1 MMGEYS
7 DPTLEAE
14 FKSDKKKK
22 VDVDERSQDDVSEL
36 SRLMNT
42 VCMEASSEH
51 EIVAHLESL
60 GYNQHRI
67 KKEFGYDDIFG
78 LARDMF
84 AKTPKKVRE
93 RLKAAENERPLWT
106 RQLVLLM
113 AIIVTMFAFVD
124 GSWSMVLWIISWS
137 FMGNFLIARAP
148 SERPPEE
155 HQAVVT
161 AALYIGLVGIFTI
174 FALFPIGFT
183 ELSLGIFWW
192 GVASWTWHQR
202 FDNYYVD
209 SAYGLIPIG
218 ALLFASIFQAPPAI
232 TFLALIV
239 AAIFM
244 VYDLLTPPPTSV
256 WKWISKR
263 FVPMLP
269 VTGYGLGQGLIL
281 MALLQQGS
289 LQWNAMGIGVIVIM
303 LMGAE
308 RLVLWLR
315 SMLKELLWADDV
327 RSRRIFVTQTLTI
340 SFKYLLPFLLVFA
353 GIFTLTFNG
362 WSVGQLVP
370 LINFG
375 LFGLSLAFALGLSSL
390 NETDPVYK
398 TFFAMG
404 LLSLMTPTL
413 PLIFVLLILNFIL
426 CIRFLIHTRRVETY
440 GIYLL

>member
-1 MMGEYS
+1 MMGEYN
-7 DPTLEAE
+7 DPLLEAE
-14 FKSDKKKK
+14 FKSDKKKNSK
-22 VDVDERSQDDVSEL
+22 ENDNRGEDTVSEL

-42 VCMEASSEH
+42 VCMEAASEH

-78 LARDMF
+78 LARDLF
-84 AKTPKKVRE
+84 TKTPKKVRE
-93 RLKAAENERPLWT
+93 KLKVVDNERPLWT

-113 AIIVTMFAFVD
+113 AIVVTMFAFVD

-137 FMGNFLIARAP
+137 FMGNFLIARSP
-148 SERPPEE
+148 SERPPSE
-155 HQAVVT
+155 HLDIVS
-161 AALYIGLVGIFTI
+161 AALYMGLIGIGII
-174 FALFPIGFT
+174 FAIFPIGYT

-202 FDNYYVD
+202 FENHYLD

-218 ALLFASIFQAPPAI
+218 ALLFASVFRASPSI
-232 TFLALIV
+232 TFLILCV
-239 AAIFM
+239 TAIFM
-244 VYDLLTPPPTSV
+244 VYDLPKFPIAKV
-256 WKWISKR
+256 WKWISQN
-263 FVPMLP
+263 FWAMLP
-269 VTGYGLGQGLIL
+269 VTGYGLGQGLLL

-289 LQWNAMGIGVIVIM
+289 LQWNALGIGIIVIM
-303 LMGAE
+303 LMSAE
-308 RLVLWLR
+308 RLVLWLK

-327 RSRRIFVTQTLTI
+327 RSRRIFVTQTLYI
-340 SFKYLLPFLLVFA
+340 CFKYLLPFLLVFV
-353 GIFTLTFNG
+353 GIFALTLNN
-362 WSVGQLVP
+362 WSIYQLIP

-398 TFFAMG
+398 SFFAMG
-404 LLSLMTPTL
+404 LLSLTAL
-413 PLIFVLLILNFIL
+413 PLLYVLLILNFIL
-426 CIRFLIHTRRVETY
+426 CIRFLIHTRRVENY

>member
-1 MMGEYS
+1 MMGEYN
-7 DPTLEAE
+7 DPLLEAE
-14 FKSDKKKK
+14 FKSDKKKYAGE
-22 VDVDERSQDDVSEL
+22 DERSEDNASEL

-78 LARDMF
+78 LAKEMF

-93 RLKAAENERPLWT
+93 RLKAVENERPLWT

-113 AIIVTMFAFVD
+113 AIVVTMFAFVD

-148 SERPPEE
+148 SERPPSE
-155 HQAVVT
+155 HQAVVS
-161 AALYIGLVGIFTI
+161 AALYMGLAGIAII
-174 FALFPIGFT
+174 FALFPIGYT

-202 FDNYYVD
+202 FENYYID

-218 ALLFASIFQAPPAI
+218 ALLFASIFRVAPPI
-232 TFLALIV
+232 TFAILCLS
-239 AAIFM
+239 AIFM
-244 VYDLLTPPPTSV
+244 VYDLPKLPPTTV
-256 WKWISKR
+256 WKWISKN
-263 FVPMLP
+263 FWAMLP
-269 VTGYGLGQGLIL
+269 VTGYGLGQGFLL
-281 MALLQQGS
+281 MALLQQSS
-289 LQWNAMGIGVIVIM
+289 LQWNALGIGIIVIM
-303 LMGAE
+303 LMSAE

-315 SMLKELLWADDV
+315 NMLKELLWADDV
-327 RSRRIFVTQTLTI
+327 RSRRIFVTQTLYI
-340 SFKYLLPFLLVFA
+340 AFKYLSPFLLVFA
-353 GIFTLTFNG
+353 GIFALTFNG
-362 WSVGQLVP
+362 WSVLQLTP

-404 LLSLMTPTL
+404 LLSLTAI
-413 PLIFVLLILNFIL
+413 PLIYVLIILNFIL
-426 CIRFLIHTRRVETY
+426 CVRFLIHTRRVETY